1 MVTFSSGE
9 FGHLLMK
16 RQDQYLNSG
25 ADAYVAAQMQQAQQ
39 MEQQHAS
46 ADFQGQLEA
55 FTPERDDP
63 YVTAKGDRQ
72 KRWDR
77 DGHAPP
83 NSMTSQMFYEGQSG
97 NVSRSYYH
105 NLRPDSGLA
114 SGRPTDGNIGSQ
126 SHDKESNV
134 GYENML
140 SSRTFEGFEQK
151 HIDELMKLLKELYDA
166 EDAENE
172 RHREKLKM
180 IDAQYQKQLDALR
193 SRHASHK
200 DEFLRREL
208 SARQYQYQQTVVE
221 YQNRSIAP
229 QDPQGYGSIAGG
241 ASVGEARQPYKNVDQ
256 YHSYGDHARFSGG
269 GGREQYPPRGP
280 FPGNHAYDPSSRF
293 Y

>member
-1 MVTFSSGE
+1 
-9 FGHLLMK
+9 MK

-63 YVTAKGDRQ
+63 YVTSKGDGQ

-83 NSMTSQMFYEGQSG
+83 NSMASQMFYEGQG
-97 NVSRSYYH
+97 GDAPRSYYH
-105 NLRPDSGLA
+105 SLRPDPRLA
-114 SGRPTDGNIGSQ
+114 PGKQADGNMRSQ
-126 SHDKESNV
+126 THDKEGNT
-134 GYENML
+134 GYENMASL
-140 SSRTFEGFEQK
+140 QTFEGFEQK
-151 HIDELMKLLKELYDA
+151 HIDDLMKLLKELYDA

-180 IDAQYQKQLDALR
+180 IDAQYQKQLEALR
-193 SRHASHK
+193 SRHAGRR

-208 SARQYQYQQTVVE
+208 TARQHQYRQTLIE
-221 YQNRSIAP
+221 YQNRGIIAP
-229 QDPQGYGSIAGG
+229 GDPQGYGSIAET
-241 ASVGEARQPYKNVDQ
+241 SLVGEGHRPYKNVDQ
-256 YHSYGDHARFSGG
+256 YHSYGEHSRFPGG
-269 GGREQYPPRGP
+269 AGREQYQPRGP
-280 FPGNHAYDPSSRF
+280 FPGNRAYDPASRF